1 MTQVEFHD
9 LGNLGRKIQE
19 YCRAM
24 ENFRAVKEGR
34 EMLAKGLR
42 VEYPNMPIE
51 NIRNRLWKQEE
62 DFAKT
67 AQLAFDEMRSC
78 AYSLG
83 WDIDYKDV
91 HDELTGILRKPI
103 TNLNDINV

>member
-1 MTQVEFHD
+1 MTQEQFHD

-19 YCRAM
+19 FYRAM

-34 EMLAKGLR
+34 TMLAKGLH

-51 NIRNRLWKQEE
+51 NIRNSLWKQEE

-91 HDELTGILRKPI
+91 RNELDGILRKTI